1 MTTTTEPAT
10 GLKRWGGLS
19 VGIRQYGIMAAL
31 VLIVILFQVLTDGRL
46 LQPNNVTSLV
56 QQNAY
61 VLILAVGMLMI
72 IVAGHIDLSVGS
84 VVAAVGGVIGVL
96 MTDFQLNP
104 WLAVVVAILAGA
116 LVGAWQGF
124 WVAFV
129 GVPAFIVTLGGMLIF
144 RGIALVLVGY
154 TRAGFDGPFLD
165 ISNAGVAGATG
176 FVGQLDAFTLL
187 IGGLGIA
194 GLIVATIRTRV
205 SNVKR
210 GLDVEP
216 TALMAGKLVALSV
229 LIGLATYWIALSALG
244 LPYVLVIVGIIIFV
258 YAWLMGNTVFGRH
271 IYAIGGNLAA
281 AKLSGINTRK
291 VNFWLFVNMGVL
303 CGIAAVVV
311 TSRAGAATAAAG
323 QNYELDA
330 IAACFIGGAA
340 VTGGIGRVAGA
351 IIGALIMGVLNMGLS
366 IMGVDP
372 SWQFIIKGLVLA
384 GRRLRHDEQEQAG
397 RLAVTGPRPG
407 VRRGELD
414 AGFSGRWRRSD
425 LDRRRRDHPDRTL
438 GSEQSPGPQHLV
450 R

>member
-1 MTTTTEPAT
+1 MTTTTTPEAVAETKGPRVWS
-10 GLKRWGGLS
+10 GLGSGM
-19 VGIRQYGIMAAL
+19 RQYGIMGAL
-31 VLIVILFQVLTDGRL
+31 VLIVLLFQIMTGGRL

-96 MTDFQLNP
+96 MADFGLNP
-104 WLAVVVAILAGA
+104 WLAILVGLAVGA
-116 LVGAWQGF
+116 LIGAWQGF

-144 RGIALVLVGY
+144 RGVALVLVGY
-154 TRAGFDGPFLD
+154 TRAGFDSQFLS
-165 ISNAGVAGATG
+165 ISNGGVAGLTG
-176 FVGQLDAFTLL
+176 FVGDLDAFTL
-187 IGGLGIA
+187 IVGIVGIA
-194 GLIVATIRTRV
+194 GLILSTLTRRAR
-205 SNVKR
+205 NHRR
-210 GLDVEP
+210 GLEVEP
-216 TALMAGKLVALSV
+216 LPLLLVKLIGLTV
-229 LIGLATYWIALSALG
+229 LIGLATYWIARSALG
-244 LPYVLVIVGIIIFV
+244 LPYVLVIVGLIIFL

-303 CGIAAVVV
+303 CALAAIVV

-340 VTGGIGRVAGA
+340 VTGGIGRVSGA

-372 SWQFIIKGLVLA
+372 SWQFIIKGLVLVVAVAFDLMNKNRSA
-384 GRRLRHDEQEQAG
+384 G
-397 RLAVTGPRPG
+397 
-407 VRRGELD
+407 
-414 AGFSGRWRRSD
+414 S
-425 LDRRRRDHPDRTL
+425 
-438 GSEQSPGPQHLV
+438 
-450 R
+450 

>member
-1 MTTTTEPAT
+1 MTTATATEPEARRK
-10 GLKRWGGLS
+10 GLGSL
-19 VGIRQYGIMAAL
+19 GINLRQYGIMGAL
-31 VLIVILFQVLTDGRL
+31 VLIVLFFQVTTGGRL

-84 VVAAVGGVIGVL
+84 VVAAVGGVLGVL
-96 MTDFQLNP
+96 MTDHQVNP
-104 WLAVVVAILAGA
+104 WIAIVVALVIGA
-116 LVGAWQGF
+116 LIGAWQGF

-144 RGIALVLVGY
+144 RGVALVLVGV
-154 TRAGFDGPFLD
+154 TKSGFDSNFVA
-165 ISNAGVAGATG
+165 ISNGGVAGLTG
-176 FVGQLDAFTLL
+176 FIGQLDAFTVVV
-187 IGGLGIA
+187 GIIA
-194 GLIVATIRTRV
+194 IVAMVAQTLRRRMQA
-205 SNVKR
+205 VKR
-210 GLDVEP
+210 GLAVEP
-216 TALMAGKLVALSV
+216 QGLMIARLAVLVIL
-229 LIGLATYWIALSALG
+229 LGLATYWIAMSALG
-244 LPYVLVIVGIIIFV
+244 LPYVLIIVGIIIFF

-281 AKLSGINTRK
+281 AKLSGIDTRK

-303 CGIAAVVV
+303 CGLAAIVV

-340 VTGGIGRVAGA
+340 VSGGIGRVSGA

-372 SWQFIIKGLVLA
+372 SWQFIIKGLVLIV
-384 GRRLRHDEQEQAG
+384 
-397 RLAVTGPRPG
+397 AVAFDLMNK
-407 VRRGELD
+407 RG
-414 AGFSGRWRRSD
+414 SGK
-425 LDRRRRDHPDRTL
+425 
-438 GSEQSPGPQHLV
+438 
-450 R
+450 

>member
-1 MTTTTEPAT
+1 MTTTTTPEAVAETKGPRVWS
-10 GLKRWGGLS
+10 GLGSGM
-19 VGIRQYGIMAAL
+19 RQYGIMGAL
-31 VLIVILFQVLTDGRL
+31 VLIVLLFQIMTGGRL

-96 MTDFQLNP
+96 MADFGLNP
-104 WLAVVVAILAGA
+104 WLAILVGLAVGA
-116 LVGAWQGF
+116 LIGAWQGF

-144 RGIALVLVGY
+144 RGVALVLVGY
-154 TRAGFDGPFLD
+154 TRAGFDSQFLS
-165 ISNAGVAGATG
+165 ISNGGVAGLTG
-176 FVGQLDAFTLL
+176 FIGDLDAFTL
-187 IGGLGIA
+187 IVGIVGIA
-194 GLIVATIRTRV
+194 GLILSTLTRRAR
-205 SNVKR
+205 NHRR
-210 GLDVEP
+210 GLEVEP
-216 TALMAGKLVALSV
+216 FPLLLVKLIGLTV
-229 LIGLATYWIALSALG
+229 LIGLATYWIARSALG
-244 LPYVLVIVGIIIFV
+244 LPYVLVIVGLIIFL

-303 CGIAAVVV
+303 CALAAIVV

-340 VTGGIGRVAGA
+340 VTGGIGRVSGA

-372 SWQFIIKGLVLA
+372 SWQFIIKGLVLV
-384 GRRLRHDEQEQAG
+384 
-397 RLAVTGPRPG
+397 LAVAFDLMNKNRS
-407 VRRGELD
+407 
-414 AGFSGRWRRSD
+414 AGS
-425 LDRRRRDHPDRTL
+425 
-438 GSEQSPGPQHLV
+438 
-450 R
+450 

>member
-1 MTTTTEPAT
+1 MTTTTTPEAVAET
-10 GLKRWGGLS
+10 KGLRAWSGLGS
-19 VGIRQYGIMAAL
+19 GMRQYGIMGAL
-31 VLIVILFQVLTDGRL
+31 VLIVLLFQIMTGGRL

-96 MTDFQLNP
+96 MADFGLNP
-104 WLAVVVAILAGA
+104 WLAILVGLAVGA
-116 LVGAWQGF
+116 LIGAWQGF

-144 RGIALVLVGY
+144 RGVALVLVGY
-154 TRAGFDGPFLD
+154 TRAGFDSQFLS
-165 ISNAGVAGATG
+165 ISNGGVAGLTG
-176 FVGQLDAFTLL
+176 FVGDLDAFTL
-187 IGGLGIA
+187 IVGIVGIA
-194 GLIVATIRTRV
+194 GLILSTLTRRAR
-205 SNVKR
+205 NHRR
-210 GLDVEP
+210 GLEVEP
-216 TALMAGKLVALSV
+216 FPLLLVKLIGLTV
-229 LIGLATYWIALSALG
+229 LIGLATYWIARSALG
-244 LPYVLVIVGIIIFV
+244 LPYVLVIVGLIIFL

-303 CGIAAVVV
+303 CALAAIVV

-340 VTGGIGRVAGA
+340 VTGGIGRVSGA

-372 SWQFIIKGLVLA
+372 SWQFIIKGLVLVVAVAFDLMNKNRSA
-384 GRRLRHDEQEQAG
+384 G
-397 RLAVTGPRPG
+397 
-407 VRRGELD
+407 
-414 AGFSGRWRRSD
+414 S
-425 LDRRRRDHPDRTL
+425 
-438 GSEQSPGPQHLV
+438 
-450 R
+450 

>member
-1 MTTTTEPAT
+1 MTTTTTPEAVAETKGPRVWS
-10 GLKRWGGLS
+10 GLGSGM
-19 VGIRQYGIMAAL
+19 RQYGIMGAL
-31 VLIVILFQVLTDGRL
+31 VLIVLLFQIMTGGRL

-96 MTDFQLNP
+96 MADFGLNP
-104 WLAVVVAILAGA
+104 WLAILVGLAVGA
-116 LVGAWQGF
+116 LIGAWQGF

-144 RGIALVLVGY
+144 RGVALVLVGY
-154 TRAGFDGPFLD
+154 TRAGFDSQFLS
-165 ISNAGVAGATG
+165 ISNGGVAGLTG
-176 FVGQLDAFTLL
+176 FVGDLDAFTL
-187 IGGLGIA
+187 IVGIVGIA
-194 GLIVATIRTRV
+194 GLILSTLTRRAR
-205 SNVKR
+205 NHRR
-210 GLDVEP
+210 GLEVEP
-216 TALMAGKLVALSV
+216 FPLLLVKLIGLTV
-229 LIGLATYWIALSALG
+229 LIGLATYWIARSALG
-244 LPYVLVIVGIIIFV
+244 LPYVLVIVGLIIFL

-303 CGIAAVVV
+303 CALAAIVV

-340 VTGGIGRVAGA
+340 VTGGIGRVSGA

-372 SWQFIIKGLVLA
+372 SWQFIIKGLVLV
-384 GRRLRHDEQEQAG
+384 
-397 RLAVTGPRPG
+397 LAVAFDLMNKNRS
-407 VRRGELD
+407 
-414 AGFSGRWRRSD
+414 AGS
-425 LDRRRRDHPDRTL
+425 
-438 GSEQSPGPQHLV
+438 
-450 R
+450 